1 MRIELFEEGSCVIGI
16 CEDSIDTSYYVGRFK
31 DGWGLADNGHFYCG
45 QCKCDPTVKHLC
57 TPACQA
63 HMEIHHGAV
72 ISVAYLKDT
81 QDIIFRQG
89 NKIFRQRLKGVNP
102 DKRLYPC
109 ISLKAAKC
117 RIFKEEGDV
126 LEA

>member
-1 MRIELFEEGSCVIGI
+1 MSFMFDETESRV
-16 CEDSIDTSYYVGRFK
+16 FK
-31 DGWGLADNGHFYCG
+31 INFPSNSHSHVYRSPGHFYCG

-72 ISVAYLKDT
+72 ISVAYLKAT
-81 QDIIFRQG
+81 QDLVFRQG

-102 DKRLYPC
+102 EKRLFPC
-109 ISLKAAKC
+109 ISLRAAKC
-117 RIFKEEGDV
+117 RIFKEEGDHV
-126 LEA
+126 LENG